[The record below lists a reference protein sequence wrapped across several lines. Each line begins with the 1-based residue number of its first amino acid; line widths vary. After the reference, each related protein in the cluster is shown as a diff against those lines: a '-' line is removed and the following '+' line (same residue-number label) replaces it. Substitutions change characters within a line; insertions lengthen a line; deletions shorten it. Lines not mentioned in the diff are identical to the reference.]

1 MAKYGFVSV
10 NKNLNNNSNNG
21 YAYQQAFAQSGLIKA
36 VRVLSIILD
45 ESHPRFK
52 ELGEWNALGIVE
64 YEDVTNPLVSSL
76 LPTARPLTG
85 NSKNF
90 PLINEIVFIMSFPN
104 TDIDI
109 ISSNQEQYYINIISL
124 WNHPQ

>member
-85 NSKNF
+85 NSK
-90 PLINEIVFIMSFPN
+90 
-104 TDIDI
+104 
-109 ISSNQEQYYINIISL
+109 ISL
-124 WNHPQ
+124 LLMK